1 MFVFNFFDI
10 PQSSTLNLFRFVFCH
25 FGVDG
30 TIFISVCVSLDLIE
44 TRALATEESGIPTIK
59 EQQRNALSLTHT
71 LSLSSFSYT
80 RTFLSLSPTLSLNV
94 AIRF

>member
-44 TRALATEESGIPTIK
+44 TRALATEESGIP
-59 EQQRNALSLTHT
+59 N
-71 LSLSSFSYT
+71 
-80 RTFLSLSPTLSLNV
+80 
-94 AIRF
+94 